1 MLVDGEPVD
10 LNNDAPV
17 VEDVASAA
25 DEDGALVTASFDGDD
40 VDTD

>member
-1 MLVDGEPVD
+1 MVSLSISITMR
-10 LNNDAPV
+10 PV